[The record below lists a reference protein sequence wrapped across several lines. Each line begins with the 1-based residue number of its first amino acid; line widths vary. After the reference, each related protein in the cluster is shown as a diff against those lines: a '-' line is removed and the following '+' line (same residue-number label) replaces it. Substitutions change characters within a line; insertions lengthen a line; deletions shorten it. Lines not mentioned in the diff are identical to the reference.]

1 MVKTKFPSL
10 YTIVKSGDLNTLAQ
24 YFETYPETS
33 TRTRL
38 MKGKKLS
45 LFSQAVVFGQIP
57 ILKFLIDKTP
67 LDQLDQIMP
76 QVVYNLKYCKD
87 PTGNEVYRHF
97 CEHLFN
103 QIELTGSVELTQ
115 LIESML
121 YEICTS
127 GFVVPD
133 TVIID
138 LLNNRL
144 LDLKNKLV
152 NLDFQWKFGKRISS
166 SSARVYRVII
176 NYYNENQLNQA
187 QLLANYIICS
197 YDKSEAVIKLF
208 KSVDLKSKVKINP
221 YKTIQVQ
228 LSNLFVI
235 SGAPT
240 KLANLLANPHFEFEL
255 METIK
260 NIISDDFSDYNIK
273 LEALIY
279 AIKFFNTTSNYNYN
293 RYFIGDVQFEYL
305 KLFESKLT
313 NVFWSWLLE
322 INEKT
327 KDKPTKEHA
336 DKLIMTMIK

>member
-10 YTIVKSGDLNTLAQ
+10 YTIVKSGDLDTLTQ

-38 MKGKKLS
+38 VVGKKLS
-45 LFSQAVVFGQIP
+45 LFSQAVVLGQVP
-57 ILKFLIDKTP
+57 IVKFLIDKTP
-67 LDQLDQIMP
+67 PDQLEQIMP
-76 QVVYNLKYCKD
+76 TVVYNLKYCKE
-87 PTGNEVYRHF
+87 PAGNEVYRHF

-103 QIELTGSVELTQ
+103 QIESTGSAELTNT
-115 LIESML
+115 LELML

-133 TVIID
+133 TVITD

-144 LDLKNKLV
+144 LDLKNKLQD
-152 NLDFQWKFGKRISS
+152 LDFQWKFGKKMSS
-166 SSARVYRVII
+166 ASARVYKVII

-208 KSVDLKSKVKINP
+208 KSVDLKSKVRINP
-221 YKTIQVQ
+221 NKTIQVQ

-235 SGAPT
+235 SGANA
-240 KLANLLANPHFEFEL
+240 KLANLLDNPHFELEL
-255 METIK
+255 IETLKTIE
-260 NIISDDFSDYNIK
+260 SDDFSVYNIK
-273 LEALIY
+273 LGELIY
-279 AIKFFNTTSNYNYN
+279 AIKDLNTKSNYNYN

-305 KLFESKLT
+305 KLFESKLS
-313 NVFWSWLLE
+313 NVFWSWLVKL
-322 INEKT
+322 NEKT
-327 KDKPTKEHA
+327 KDKPSKEYA
-336 DKLIMTMIK
+336 DKLILTMIK

>member
-10 YTIVKSGDLNTLAQ
+10 YTIVKSGDLDTLTQ

-38 MKGKKLS
+38 VAGKKLS
-45 LFSQAVVFGQIP
+45 LFYQAVVLGQVP
-57 ILKFLIDKTP
+57 IVKFLIDKTP
-67 LDQLDQIMP
+67 PDQLGQIMP
-76 QVVYNLKYCKD
+76 NIVYNLKKCKE
-87 PTGNEVYRHF
+87 PAGNEEYRHF

-103 QIELTGSVELTQ
+103 QIESTGSAELIQ
-115 LIESML
+115 LLELML

-133 TVIID
+133 TIISD

-152 NLDFQWKFGKRISS
+152 NLDFQWKFGNKMSS
-166 SSARVYRVII
+166 ASARVYKVLI

-208 KSVDLKSKVKINP
+208 KYVDLKSKVRISP

-235 SGAPT
+235 SGSNA
-240 KLANLLANPHFEFEL
+240 KLTDLLANPYFEL
-255 METIK
+255 ELIETMKMIM
-260 NIISDDFSDYNIK
+260 SDDFSDFNIK
-273 LEALIY
+273 LGKLIY
-279 AIKFFNTTSNYNYN
+279 AINGFNYNYINN
-293 RYFIGDVQFEYL
+293 RYFIDDDQFEYL
-305 KLFESKLT
+305 KLFESKLS

-327 KDKPTKEHA
+327 KDKSTKEYA
-336 DKLIMTMIK
+336 DKLIKTMIK